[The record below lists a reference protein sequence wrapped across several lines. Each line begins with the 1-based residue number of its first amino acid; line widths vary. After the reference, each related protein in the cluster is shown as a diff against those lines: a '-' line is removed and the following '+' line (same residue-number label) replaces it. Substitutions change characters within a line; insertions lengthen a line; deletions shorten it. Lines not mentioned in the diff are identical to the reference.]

1 MIKEKK
7 FAKKSVQNSLCV
19 YTCDS
24 HSYIMDESLRVVVIL
39 AVMEMKFHLVFFR
52 NSSAFR
58 ATRIRTRNDLQF
70 HLYRRSRRA
79 GSVRL
84 FREEDFVAGNISLL
98 IAYALL
104 YDHNKLFID
113 RKKFCRLNY
122 L

>member
-52 NSSAFR
+52 ISSAFR

-70 HLYRRSRRA
+70 HLYDDHE
-79 GSVRL
+79 GPEVL
-84 FREEDFVAGNISLL
+84 DFSE
-98 IAYALL
+98 
-104 YDHNKLFID
+104 
-113 RKKFCRLNY
+113 RKNLSQVI
-122 L
+122 